1 MKTEVKTE
9 VKAEVKA
16 EIKTERPAAIDSALA
31 AANAAKA
38 MAARI
43 QAAMAHGPAPVQP
56 VHPVCK
62 SALPSPAP
70 VWKNPPPVTQEEE
83 DPLDAFM
90 KTNTKKA
97 QKDLL
102 KAVENQKKDNEAL
115 AKGLALEA
123 KARDGMDEP
132 EIVRDQTISNY
143 ETKAREVCFACKEVG
158 HNQTECPNLVCNHCK
173 KVGHKRSEC
182 PEYETF
188 IKEEAKEKKRE
199 KQKEAKRRKKI
210 DDWTKELRDK
220 SGVQGF
226 AALYKILEL
235 PERKLASLDDI
246 RSAYKRMSLL
256 WHPDKHP
263 DNVEEATEKFL
274 GIKAAYELLEEGIR
288 TGGKGMGGAVFSAG
302 DLFAPGQKKDVN
314 ANQGGVILL
323 H

>member
-1 MKTEVKTE
+1 MKTEVKVESTR
-9 VKAEVKA
+9 
-16 EIKTERPAAIDSALA
+16 IDNAALDAQ
-31 AANAAKA
+31 ANAAKA
-38 MAARI
+38 MALAMAAKI
-43 QAAMAHGPAPVQP
+43 QAAMNVNTTPAPAPLSKPPIVQP
-56 VHPVCK
+56 PQ
-62 SALPSPAP
+62 PMD
-70 VWKNPPPVTQEEE
+70 EE
-83 DPLDAFM
+83 DPLEAFM
-90 KTNTKKA
+90 KKNTKKA
-97 QKDLL
+97 AVALRQ
-102 KAVENQKKDNEAL
+102 AVENQKKDDDML

-123 KARDGMDEP
+123 KARDGGDEP
-132 EIVRDQTISNY
+132 DIVSEQSISNY
-143 ETKAREVCFACKEVG
+143 EAKSKEVCFACKEVG
-158 HNQTECPNLVCNHCK
+158 HNQTDCPNLVCNHCK

-182 PEYETF
+182 TEYGEH

-235 PERKLASLDDI
+235 PERKLASMDDI
-246 RSAYKRMSLL
+246 RSAYKRLSLL

-302 DLFAPGQKKDVN
+302 DLFSPGQKKDVN

-323 H
+323 K